1 MSKITKSARNEQ
13 CLIRIPGICNH
24 DPSTTVLAHIG
35 GGGMGFKSPDIEAS
49 YCCSSCH
56 DAIDGRIKT
65 EFSRE
70 LLDLWHHEGAARTR
84 KILIDKG
91 LLIIAE

>member
-1 MSKITKSARNEQ
+1 MSKITESARNEPCQ
-13 CLIRIPGICNH
+13 VRIDGICSH

-35 GGGMGFKSPDIEAS
+35 GGGMGFKNPDIEAS

-56 DAIDGRIKT
+56 DAIDGRIQT

-70 LLDLWHHEGAARTR
+70 LLELWHHQGAMRTR
-84 KILIDKG
+84 KKLIEKG
-91 LLIIAE
+91 LIVIT